1 MATGKRVFK
10 FKTFDRWAKG
20 ILSDDD
26 LCGAAKEVEQGSFE
40 ADLGGG
46 VCKKRVAPEGRGKS
60 GGTRLLI
67 AHQNAQG
74 IFFLVGRE
82 KSEPGKDFPDKVVV
96 AAKVVAKGAPKSASE
111 LKKLLDDGTIKEIC
125 DEPEDE
131 PEDDDSADEAAG

>member
-20 ILSDDD
+20 VLSDDD
-26 LCGAAKEVEQGSFE
+26 LCGAANEVEQGSFE

-67 AHQNAQG
+67 AHQNPQG

-82 KSEPGKDFPDKVVV
+82 KSEPGKDIPDKVVA
-96 AAKVVAKGAPKSASE
+96 AAKVVAKGAPKSPGE
-111 LKKLLDDGTIKEIC
+111 LKKLLEAGTIKEIC
-125 DEPEDE
+125 NEPEDE
-131 PEDDDSADEAAG
+131 PEDDDSADEDAG